1 MTSRPRLTSHPLSF
15 GGLTGVCCRT
25 HKLEKEKSVAFA
37 KETGTGLPFCGV
49 GGFTHTIP
57 QQAYGPSA
65 NARPEPQDEA
75 VSFDAAIAAALSGDG
90 TPRPKAGRQF
100 GSRRELLARSVTV
113 DGETG
118 EEESKA
124 EGDWRLVH
132 DALPASSPMRWS
144 SASSRTG
151 RRRPWDTGV
160 ELSDVARIKREV
172 LSLQREGIATA
183 PGKQAQQP
191 ATARARLQTAPARP
205 PSTPSTP
212 RRLTGERHRHVAP
225 FNKNELPTKEDSF
238 KKATRNFIDSEREE
252 RRSRHSSRGSERSP
266 QPPSRPRPAT
276 SSGPLAP
283 LAASTSLSARPAT
296 VGAPQAVQAEE
307 SLQSVSSLQ
316 SSGLSDIGSSVFSM
330 AAFESE
336 PAAPSPIAIPR
347 RQLEQVRC

>member
-1 MTSRPRLTSHPLSF
+1 MSDLATSSQWHALSF

-65 NARPEPQDEA
+65 NARPNPQEEA
-75 VSFDAAIAAALSGDG
+75 VGFEAAIAAALSGDG
-90 TPRPKAGRQF
+90 PPSPKVGRQF

-113 DGETG
+113 DGETD

-132 DALPASSPMRWS
+132 DALPSSSPMRWS

-160 ELSDVARIKREV
+160 KLSDVARIKREV
-172 LSLQREGIATA
+172 LSLQREGVVTA

-191 ATARARLQTAPARP
+191 ATARARLQTAPARS

-225 FNKNELPTKEDSF
+225 FNKKELPTKEAF
-238 KKATRNFIDSEREE
+238 ETATRNFIDSEREE

-266 QPPSRPRPAT
+266 HPPSRPRPAT

-316 SSGLSDIGSSVFSM
+316 SLSDIGSSVFSM

-347 RQLEQVRC
+347 RQLSSRC

>member
-1 MTSRPRLTSHPLSF
+1 MHALSF

-65 NARPEPQDEA
+65 NARPHPQEEA
-75 VSFDAAIAAALSGDG
+75 VGFEAAIAAALSGDG
-90 TPRPKAGRQF
+90 SPSPKVGRQF

-113 DGETG
+113 DGETD

-132 DALPASSPMRWS
+132 DALPSSSPMRWS

-160 ELSDVARIKREV
+160 KLSDVARIKREV
-172 LSLQREGIATA
+172 LSLQREGVVTA

-191 ATARARLQTAPARP
+191 ATARARLQTAPARS

-225 FNKNELPTKEDSF
+225 FNKKELPTKEDFSKEDF
-238 KKATRNFIDSEREE
+238 GKEDFNKATRNFIDSEREE

-266 QPPSRPRPAT
+266 HPPSRPRPAT

-307 SLQSVSSLQ
+307 SVQSVSSLQ
-316 SSGLSDIGSSVFSM
+316 SLSDIGSSVFSM

-347 RQLEQVRC
+347 RQLSSRC